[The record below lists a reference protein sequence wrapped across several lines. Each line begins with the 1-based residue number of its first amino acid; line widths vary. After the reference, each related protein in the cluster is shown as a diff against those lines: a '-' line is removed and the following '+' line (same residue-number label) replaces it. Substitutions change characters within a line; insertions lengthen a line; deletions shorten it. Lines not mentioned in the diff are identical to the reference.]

1 MYVYSKI
8 KNWKKMNSI
17 SHLKSMGCRL
27 VKNLVTR
34 MCKYIGNTD
43 CSIDAIFSIV
53 SASYR
58 AKKCA

>member
-17 SHLKSMGCRL
+17 SHLKSMDCRF

-34 MCKYIGNTD
+34 MCEYTGNTD
-43 CSIDAIFSIV
+43 YSIDAIFSIV
-53 SASYR
+53 SPSYR